1 MDTTEEELEFFRII
15 RDICIKNGHVA
26 EDILYRD
33 TSNYFNV
40 SFKRPTKWFARFFGN
55 GKRKSISTWVPVEEA
70 KTIASGFEV
79 EASPAA
85 FGTSRVYIESV
96 PQLWALKALIARSLE
111 VSLSV
116 KEEAPEEQKSP
127 LKVISS

>member
-1 MDTTEEELEFFRII
+1 MP
-15 RDICIKNGHVA
+15 H
-26 EDILYRD
+26 
-33 TSNYFNV
+33 S
-40 SFKRPTKWFARFFGN
+40 KWFARFFGN

-70 KTIASGFEV
+70 KNVASGFEV

-111 VSLSV
+111 LSLSI
-116 KEEAPEEQKSP
+116 KEEAPEERKSP